1 MPAIKVFD
9 FAQKVKEYVHDILQH
24 TSWKV
29 ITVVVVYST
38 RVKQTKFGYKVIP
51 LEVGVIATDT
61 GANRQGAPIPKAKE
75 PIKCRIKFSEI
86 CNMFGCDSY
95 SFPYIS
101 VSNNKDNTRT
111 IFDEGFTYLSIDCSK
126 ENNYKGYPCYSH
138 KTASINNERLAKLNK
153 DVLETINERLN
164 ELHEMTRKQYED
176 SLNELLN
183 EEDN

>member
-1 MPAIKVFD
+1 MPVIKVFD
-9 FAQKVKEYVHDILQH
+9 FAQKVKEYVHNVLKH

-51 LEVGVIATDT
+51 LEVGVIASV
-61 GANRQGAPIPKAKE
+61 PKAKE
-75 PIKCRIKFSEI
+75 PMKCRIKFSEI

-101 VSNNKDNTRT
+101 VSNNKDNARN

-126 ENNYKGYPCYSH
+126 ENSYQGYPYYRH
-138 KTASINNERLAKLNK
+138 KTVSINNERLTKLNK

>member
-9 FAQKVKEYVHDILQH
+9 FAQKVKEYVHDVLQH

-51 LEVGVIATDT
+51 LEVGVIAS
-61 GANRQGAPIPKAKE
+61 IPKAKE
-75 PIKCRIKFSEI
+75 PMKCRIKFSEI

>member
-1 MPAIKVFD
+1 
-9 FAQKVKEYVHDILQH
+9 
-24 TSWKV
+24 
-29 ITVVVVYST
+29 
-38 RVKQTKFGYKVIP
+38 
-51 LEVGVIATDT
+51 
-61 GANRQGAPIPKAKE
+61 
-75 PIKCRIKFSEI
+75 
-86 CNMFGCDSY
+86 MFGCDSY

-101 VSNNKDNTRT
+101 VSNNKDNARN

-138 KTASINNERLAKLNK
+138 KTASINNERLTKLNK

-164 ELHEMTRKQYED
+164 ELHEMSRKQYED

>member
-9 FAQKVKEYVHDILQH
+9 FAQKVKEYVHDVLQH

-51 LEVGVIATDT
+51 LEVGVIAS
-61 GANRQGAPIPKAKE
+61 IPKAKE
-75 PIKCRIKFSEI
+75 PMKCRIKFSEL

-101 VSNNKDNTRT
+101 VSNNKDKTRN

>member
-1 MPAIKVFD
+1 MTVTRVFD
-9 FAQKVKEYVHDILQH
+9 FAQKVKEYVHDVLQH

-29 ITVVVVYST
+29 ITVVVIYST

-51 LEVGVIATDT
+51 LEVGVIAS
-61 GANRQGAPIPKAKE
+61 IPKAKE
-75 PIKCRIKFSEI
+75 PMKCRIKFSEI

-101 VSNNKDNTRT
+101 VSNNKDDTRN

-138 KTASINNERLAKLNK
+138 KTASINNERLTKLNK

-164 ELHEMTRKQYED
+164 ELHEMSRKQYED

>member
-9 FAQKVKEYVHDILQH
+9 FAQKVKEYVHDVLQH

-51 LEVGVIATDT
+51 LEVGVIAS
-61 GANRQGAPIPKAKE
+61 IPKAKE
-75 PIKCRIKFSEI
+75 PMKCRIKFSEI

-101 VSNNKDNTRT
+101 VSNNKDKTRN

-183 EEDN
+183 ESD

>member
-9 FAQKVKEYVHDILQH
+9 FAQKVKEYVHDVLQH

-51 LEVGVIATDT
+51 LEVGVIAS
-61 GANRQGAPIPKAKE
+61 IPKAKE
-75 PIKCRIKFSEI
+75 PMKCRIKFSEI

-183 EEDN
+183 DDN

>member
-9 FAQKVKEYVHDILQH
+9 FAQKVKEYVHDVLQH

-51 LEVGVIATDT
+51 LEVGVIAS
-61 GANRQGAPIPKAKE
+61 IPKAKE
-75 PIKCRIKFSEI
+75 PMKCRIKFSDL

-101 VSNNKDNTRT
+101 VSNNKDNTRN

-183 EEDN
+183 ESD

>member
-1 MPAIKVFD
+1 MPVTRVFD
-9 FAQKVKEYVHDILQH
+9 FAQKVKEYVHDVLQH

-51 LEVGVIATDT
+51 LEVGVIAS
-61 GANRQGAPIPKAKE
+61 IPKAKE
-75 PIKCRIKFSEI
+75 PMKCRIKFSEI

-101 VSNNKDNTRT
+101 VSNNKDNTRN

-138 KTASINNERLAKLNK
+138 KTASINNERLTKLNK
-153 DVLETINERLN
+153 DVLETINDRLN

>member
-1 MPAIKVFD
+1 MQAIKVFD
-9 FAQKVKEYVHDILQH
+9 FAQKVKEYVHDVLQH

-51 LEVGVIATDT
+51 LEVGVIAS
-61 GANRQGAPIPKAKE
+61 IPKAKE
-75 PIKCRIKFSEI
+75 PMKCRIKFSEL

-101 VSNNKDNTRT
+101 VSNNKDNTRN

-138 KTASINNERLAKLNK
+138 KTASINNERLTKLNK
-153 DVLETINERLN
+153 DVLETINDRLN